1 MNNGI
6 NMVDTTQA
14 TLANRAERLRSYCQ
28 YGYPLSRIFAARALE
43 LGLSVRDL
51 AIRLEVSEARARQI
65 LGAKN
70 LREDNIQRVAA
81 ALGLRLVLA
90 LVEKT

>member
-1 MNNGI
+1 MSAD
-6 NMVDTTQA
+6 VKLSALFA
-14 TLANRAERLRSYCQ
+14 T
-28 YGYPLSRIFAARALE
+28 RALE

-51 AIRLEVSEARARQI
+51 AARLEVSEARARQI
-65 LGAKN
+65 LSAKN

-90 LVEKT
+90 LDEKT

>member
-1 MNNGI
+1 MPND
-6 NMVDTTQA
+6 VK
-14 TLANRAERLRSYCQ
+14 
-28 YGYPLSRIFAARALE
+28 LSALFAARVLE

-51 AIRLEVSEARARQI
+51 AARLEVSEARARQI
-65 LGAKN
+65 LSAKN

-90 LVEKT
+90 LDEKT

>member
-1 MNNGI
+1 MSDKN
-6 NMVDTTQA
+6 
-14 TLANRAERLRSYCQ
+14 LRFSA
-28 YGYPLSRIFAARALE
+28 LFAARALE

-51 AIRLEVSEARARQI
+51 AARLEVSEARARQI
-65 LGAKN
+65 LAAKN

>member
-1 MNNGI
+1 MSD
-6 NMVDTTQA
+6 VK
-14 TLANRAERLRSYCQ
+14 
-28 YGYPLSRIFAARALE
+28 LSALFAARALE

-51 AIRLEVSEARARQI
+51 AARLEVSEARARQI
-65 LGAKN
+65 LSARN

-90 LVEKT
+90 LAPVEDANLDESTPTV

>member
-1 MNNGI
+1 MSNKN
-6 NMVDTTQA
+6 
-14 TLANRAERLRSYCQ
+14 LRLSA
-28 YGYPLSRIFAARALE
+28 LFAARALE

-51 AIRLEVSEARARQI
+51 AARLEVSEARARQI

-81 ALGLRLVLA
+81 VLGLRLVLA
-90 LVEKT
+90 LTDEKVVTARHGVIA

>member
-1 MNNGI
+1 MTRQTTI
-6 NMVDTTQA
+6 ISRSVEDTIVSNKN
-14 TLANRAERLRSYCQ
+14 LRLSA
-28 YGYPLSRIFAARALE
+28 LFAARALE
-43 LGLSVRDL
+43 LGLSIRDL
-51 AIRLEVSEARARQI
+51 AARLEVSEARARQI

-81 ALGLRLVLA
+81 ALGLRLALA